1 LKVVAFALLGGVA
14 CVINPGS
21 SSHSGSP
28 ATAPRVSASEVPSA
42 PGPGTAVYVLAPLGL
57 NIHSAPD
64 SSAPKIT
71 TIGQSARLD
80 VTETNKVGSEIW
92 LHVTSQSGQF
102 AGWVLDRP
110 DLVTHQRVSLHVES
124 GAGWS
129 ILFPADWS
137 PTSGNPATFTGAP
150 GDTLGSSMLIQTAPD
165 PAQLLATP
173 TTAGK
178 ELRQESPIEVY
189 GLTTFLTVYRL
200 DSGGYEYD
208 VKAQFPKSKVAYL
221 FDYKQTRAKDANTTM
236 FKQLLDSVIVPGEG

>member
-189 GLTTFLTVYRL
+189 GLTTFLTIYRL

>member
-1 LKVVAFALLGGVA
+1 LKVVAFALLGAAA

-21 SSHSGSP
+21 SSPGGSA
-28 ATAPRVSASEVPSA
+28 ATAPRVSASDAPSA
-42 PGPGTAVYVLAPLGL
+42 PAPGSAVYVVTPLGL

-64 SSAPKIT
+64 SAAPKIT

-80 VTETNKVGSEIW
+80 ITETNKVGSETW
-92 LHVTSQSGQF
+92 LHVKTQSGQF

-110 DLVTHQRVSLHVES
+110 DLVTHQRVSLHVEA

-129 ILFPADWS
+129 MLFPADWS

-150 GDTLGSSMLIQTAPD
+150 GDTLGTSMLIQTAAD

-173 TTAGK
+173 TTPGK

-200 DSGGYEYD
+200 DGGGYEYD

-221 FDYKQTRAKDANTTM
+221 FNYKQTRAKDADTTM
-236 FKQLLDSVIVPGEG
+236 FKQLLDSVIVPGEA